1 METEE
6 NHEGLSTEFFT
17 EFFNEGVYLVEE
29 APVSYGAKAQ
39 ETIEAPV
46 KEGLKIK
53 GDKNSDTLILVNYP
67 LVSVVR
73 DNDIEF
79 LGKILKAVNLDI
91 EKIALLNIGSEKE
104 LKKEDLLDLPAK
116 KIIAFDTPMGLLPV
130 DIPLY
135 TLTREKGK
143 EIFITDRLSDVAGS
157 QKLKTQLWEALKM
170 MYLKS

>member
-6 NHEGLSTEFFT
+6 NNEGLSPEFCS
-17 EFFNEGVYLVEE
+17 EFFNEGVYLVKEDT
-29 APVSYGAKAQ
+29 VSYGAKVQA
-39 ETIEAPV
+39 ETEAPV

-53 GDKNSDTLILVNYP
+53 GDRSSDTLILINYP

-91 EKIALLNIGSEKE
+91 DKIALLNIGSEKE
-104 LKKEDLLDLPAK
+104 LRKEDLLELSAK

-135 TLTREKGK
+135 TLSKENGK

-157 QKLKTQLWEALKM
+157 QKLKTQLWEALKK
-170 MYLKS
+170 MYLKQ